1 MNDPRALFLE
11 LFDVWAVH
19 LTSISLKLD
28 VANCISEALSLSKEE
43 QNFLLNI
50 RHLKLVVNN
59 ENVEIGRINL
69 DRRLLTDR
77 TYF

>member
-1 MNDPRALFLE
+1 LNDPRAIFLE
-11 LFDVWAVH
+11 LVDVWAVH

-50 RHLKLVVNN
+50 RHPKVVVNN

-69 DRRLLTDR
+69 ERRLLTDR